1 MEPIVLASQSPRR
14 RELLSL
20 YGVPFVVDPSQAD
33 EEHVEGAGDVRVQKL
48 AQAKCLE
55 VAARHPGQLVI
66 GSDTLVCVDDEILG
80 KPKDVQDAE
89 RMLRLLSGRAHQVHT
104 GLCLL
109 LPDGRQLLG
118 VDTTDVHFMPL
129 SDENIRRYI
138 ASGEPMD
145 KAGAYAIQGMAGV
158 FIDRIEG
165 SFSNVIGLPLGL
177 LTQFLTEAGVEFFQK
192 NLM

>member
-20 YGVPFVVDPSQAD
+20 YGVPFVVDPSEAD
-33 EEHVEGAGDVRVQKL
+33 EEHAEGTGAERVQKL

-55 VAARHPGQLVI
+55 VAARHPHQLVL
-66 GSDTLVCVDDEILG
+66 GSDTLVCVEDEILG
-80 KPKDVQDAE
+80 KPKDEADAE

-104 GLCLL
+104 GLCLV
-109 LPDGRQLLG
+109 LPDGRQMLG
-118 VDTTDVHFMPL
+118 VDTTDVHFMTL
-129 SDENIRRYI
+129 TDENIRRYI

-177 LTQFLTEAGVEFFQK
+177 LTQFFTEAGVAFFQK
-192 NLM
+192 N